1 MLKYLLVPIL
11 GLVSLTLCGQ
21 TYSIAGQIL
30 DNEGKILPG
39 ATIELNHP
47 WGELVTAEISDA
59 NGFFAFKDIEP
70 GGYQIRIAF
79 LGFETMG
86 REIVVKDENIV
97 LGPVTMQ
104 TGAVDLQG
112 VDVKGKLPLATQ
124 KDDTT
129 QFNANAFKVMKDA
142 DAGDLINKIPTV
154 TSENGT
160 LKAQGENVG
169 RVLVDGKPFFGE
181 DPNTA
186 LKALPAE
193 VISKIQIFDAQ
204 SEQSQFTGFN
214 DGNTTKTINIVTKKD
229 SRQGQF
235 GKIYAGYGYEDKY
248 QAGGNMNL
256 FDKDTRISFI
266 GMSNNIN
273 IQNFSTE
280 DILGVT
286 GSSGRRGRW
295 RGRRGSNDFLVDA
308 QGGIATTHAF
318 GVNYSDK
325 WGKRAEITASYFLNN
340 SDNLNESFLVRNFID
355 SEEVSEVYRENSTT
369 NSENLNH
376 KFNARLELELDSM
389 NSIIFRPRLSFQGN
403 NGTSMTDGETT
414 FGEEIASNS
423 LNSFASDLQALSF
436 ESELLWRHKMK
447 KEGRTLSIEIES
459 GFNPQEGDNLLQS
472 ENNFFLTGR
481 NELLD
486 QSSTLDA
493 NSWNISGDIEY
504 TEPLNET
511 NQLSFS
517 YELSFQQEDSEK
529 ETFDFV
535 NATGEYSL
543 LNEELTNIFSNDYTT
558 HEPGIGYR
566 WRKSRD
572 LFFMTRFRAQ
582 YATLNNTQEFPYE
595 AITNTSF
602 FNILPFAMLRYNI
615 TKEKGIRVFYRSSTD
630 LPSVTQLQN
639 VLDNTNPLQLKIGN
653 QNLNQAVSH
662 RLFLRYNHNNVDKAS
677 TFFAYLSGS
686 LATDYIAN
694 AIYTADSDN
703 AIAAEFDLQRGAQLS
718 RPVNLDGYRELRSF
732 ISYGFPL
739 SFIKCNLS
747 FDGGY
752 SYNRTP
758 GLIDDA
764 VNYSDNNAVNGGVSL
779 TSNIN
784 DKIDFTLGFRPSYNF
799 VTNSLAASPNT
810 EFLILNTNLRFNWI
824 VFDGFV
830 FRTSLVNSS
839 YSGLEE
845 SLNQD
850 ILLWNIAIGKKLF
863 KNERGEISLAVND
876 LLKQNQSINRN
887 VTETYIEDLQTNAL
901 QQFVMLSFTY
911 NFRNFR
917 LKSK

>member
-1 MLKYLLVPIL
+1 MLKNLLTPIVLLVT
-11 GLVSLTLCGQ
+11 LTLGAQ
-21 TYSIAGQIL
+21 TYSINGKIL
-30 DNEGKILPG
+30 DNEGNTLPG
-39 ATIELNHP
+39 ATVELKHP
-47 WGELVTAEISDA
+47 WGELVMADISDA
-59 NGFFAFKDIEP
+59 NGLFVLKTIEP
-70 GGYQIRIAF
+70 GGYQVKISF
-79 LGFETMG
+79 LGYQPLVSEL
-86 REIVVKDENIV
+86 VVKDEDLI
-97 LGPVTMQ
+97 LEPVTMQ
-104 TGAVDLQG
+104 TGVVDLAE
-112 VDVKGKLPLATQ
+112 VDVKAKLPLATQ

-129 QFNANAFKVMKDA
+129 QFNADAFKVMKDA

-169 RVLVDGKPFFGE
+169 RVLVDGKPFFGQ

-214 DGNTTKTINIVTKKD
+214 DGNTIKTINIVTRED

-235 GKIYAGYGYEDKY
+235 GKVYGGLGYEDKY

-256 FDKDTRISFI
+256 FDKDTRLSFI

-295 RGRRGSNDFLVDA
+295 RRGGSNDFVVDA

-318 GVNYSDK
+318 GLNYTDK
-325 WGKRAEITASYFLNN
+325 WSKKAEITASYFFNN
-340 SDNLNESFLVRNFID
+340 SENVNETFLVRNFID
-355 SEEVSEVYRENSTT
+355 SEEVSEVYRENSAT
-369 NSENLNH
+369 NSSNTNH

-389 NSIIFRPRLSFQGN
+389 NSIIFRPEINFQGN
-403 NGTSMTDGETT
+403 DGTSLTSGETI
-414 FGEEIASNS
+414 FGEEPASNS
-423 LNSFASDLQALSF
+423 FNNFTSDLQALSF

-447 KEGRTLSIEIES
+447 KEGRTFSVEVGT
-459 GFNPQEGDNLLQS
+459 GFNPQKGDNLLQS
-472 ENNFFLTGR
+472 ENNFFLSNR
-481 NELLD
+481 EESLD
-486 QSSTLDA
+486 QVSGLDA
-493 NSWNISGDIEY
+493 NSWNVSGDLEY
-504 TEPLNET
+504 TEPLNEF
-511 NQLSFS
+511 NQLAFS
-517 YELSFQQEDSEK
+517 YKLSYKQEDSEK
-529 ETFDFV
+529 ETFDFA
-535 NATGEYSL
+535 NATGEYNL
-543 LNEELTNIFSNDYTT
+543 LNEDLTNIFSNDYTT
-558 HEPGIGYR
+558 HEPGIAYR

-572 LFFMTRFRAQ
+572 LFFMARVEAQ
-582 YATLNNTQEFPYE
+582 YATLNNYQEFPYD

-602 FNILPFAMLRYNI
+602 FNILPFAMVRYNI
-615 TKEKGIRVFYRSSTD
+615 SKEKGIRIFYRSGTD

-653 QNLNQAVSH
+653 QDLNQALSH
-662 RLFLRYNHNNVDKAS
+662 RLFLRYNHNNVEKAS
-677 TFFAYLSGS
+677 TFFAYLSGAVAS
-686 LATDYIAN
+686 DYIAN

-703 AIAAEFDLQRGAQLS
+703 PVATTYDLQRGTQLTL
-718 RPVNLDGYRELRSF
+718 PVNLDGYRELRSY

-752 SYNRTP
+752 TFNRTP

-764 VNYSDNNAVNGGVSL
+764 VNFADNSGLNAGVSL
-779 TSNIN
+779 TSNISE
-784 DKIDFTLGFRPSYNF
+784 KIDFTLGFRPNYNF

-810 EFLILNTNLRFNWI
+810 EYLVLKTNLQFNWI

-830 FRTSLVNSS
+830 FRTSLVNAS

-850 ILLWNIAIGKKLF
+850 ILLWNLAVGKKVF

-876 LLKQNQSINRN
+876 LLRQNQSISRN
-887 VTETYIEDLQTNAL
+887 ITETYIEDVQTNAL

-911 NFRNFR
+911 NFRNFK
-917 LKSK
+917 LK